1 MNIPNYSSE
10 EFADKVA
17 AHTFCGKN
25 AWLRLMS
32 WLDVDENFQQFLTVW
47 TEKIA
52 PYYHQENVS
61 TNDLP
66 DISGLLEEFFEE
78 LYPSQFILRLF
89 QIASTELRTWLLTS
103 LNKEQ
108 QEILYYWYLDSK
120 TDHLKAKIA
129 DNWLEPYKEENIK
142 FNNTPIFE
150 CITSEIFQTISQI
163 SNENRKRIR

>member
-52 PYYHQENVS
+52 PYYHQENSS
-61 TNDLP
+61 TEEQP
-66 DISGLLEEFFEE
+66 DISGLLEEYFED

-89 QIASTELRTWLLTS
+89 QIANTELRTWLLTS

-108 QEILYYWYLDSK
+108 QEIIYYWYLDSK
-120 TDHLKAKIA
+120 TDYMKGVIT
-129 DNWLEPYKEENIK
+129 DNWLNSYKKENIEYNK
-142 FNNTPIFE
+142 TPILTP
-150 CITSEIFQTISQI
+150 IKSEIFKTISQL
-163 SNENRKRIR
+163 SNIERKRIR